1 LYSTEELPFIEIILL
16 TMGNKPQAPSEK
28 PFDMSTIHKEYTP
41 AFEKYQANPN
51 FFGNKDYI

>member
-1 LYSTEELPFIEIILL
+1 
-16 TMGNKPQAPSEK
+16 MGNKPQVPSEK

-51 FFGNKDYI
+51 FLGYYAAIQSN